1 MIFFSCKEEEDVYY
15 INYKNQP
22 FEITAARVLHDGK
35 NDQSNLRTL
44 KLYLYTE
51 KISFDVEEE
60 KGTGASLK
68 LELFLDSSDIKDGV
82 YDVLEE
88 ERIFSIKQG
97 EKNDV
102 GKITGSYFKQMYSS
116 EVSKLI
122 KTNYYNNL
130 DNENKV
136 KAINKIRD
144 KAVESLKKEY
154 GLGKKGVKRK

>member
-1 MIFFSCKEEEDVYY
+1 MKKGCFLLFLITIFFSCKEEEDVYY
-15 INYKNQP
+15 IDYKNQP

-51 KISFDVEEE
+51 KVSFDVEEE

-97 EKNDV
+97 NYHSGHK
-102 GKITGSYFKQMYSS
+102 YSLFYLQS
-116 EVSKLI
+116 EYPLS
-122 KTNYYNNL
+122 T
-130 DNENKV
+130 DHMP
-136 KAINKIRD
+136 
-144 KAVESLKKEY
+144 
-154 GLGKKGVKRK
+154 